1 MAGLI
6 QHLETV
12 TAPLI
17 NRLNWITGD
26 AGVFF
31 GFDIADSAL
40 NKTIV
45 ITHNDTGLV
54 RPAPTGLGTLANEA
68 AQGAGVMPSGVAFY
82 NTQNYNFTITD
93 NTSGSTR
100 TDLLCVFFVEKDLK
114 PYIEPTV
121 VILEGVSSTTDKRY
135 LPIASL
141 SVPNNFLVSKEIAVT
156 RFEYKSMRKAVMT
169 HIANEFLAQNTF
181 NTVLNSEGNLFTET
195 EADFTS
201 AGVLTI
207 DINKEFH
214 TVGNSLTGTRALKN
228 IIVTNTNNVNTTDK
242 FRLFQVQVN
251 LNWCLYNIANIFTDR
266 TYILTPMS
274 VVTFLYDIEI
284 DIFWVVGVTNPRTF
298 KSGSDAVVNA
308 SKLIVAPALDELYYV
323 DATIISEIRGISLPL
338 NGVAKSELV
347 NLIGYEFK
355 LAFTNCSHSNTV
367 LISNVAITGSDTIC
381 FAESTYIRTPCIL
394 NCMVGESGDI
404 NFNVE
409 SGEVFDDVTALAI
422 ASYPSPAIQPSGT
435 DPIKVYKVGINRY
448 LVCGTLETTA
458 AFTSSETPI
467 VITFNSGYKPRLN
480 GVFSSVGKHN
490 TDFDN
495 HTVLIDENSVFV
507 TYSFNNNQPS
517 GSGLRIYFEYIRQ

>member
-1 MAGLI
+1 MPGLF
-6 QHLETV
+6 QHLQKV
-12 TAPLI
+12 TPPLI
-17 NRLNWITGD
+17 NRLNWITEE

-31 GFDIADSAL
+31 GFDITDSAV
-40 NKTIV
+40 NKTIT
-45 ITHNDTGLV
+45 IAHNDTGLV
-54 RPAPTGLGTLANEA
+54 RPAPTGTGTLTNEPI
-68 AQGAGVMPSGVAFY
+68 QGGGVMHTGVAFY
-82 NTQNYNFTITD
+82 LDQTYTFTISA

-100 TDLLCVFFVEKDLK
+100 TDLVCVHLVEKDLV
-114 PYIEPTV
+114 PYIQPTV
-121 VILEGVSSTTDKRY
+121 VILEGTSSTTDKRY

-141 SVPNNFLVSKEIAVT
+141 AVPNNFLVSREIGVT
-156 RFEYKSMRKAVMT
+156 RFEYKSMRKAAMT

-195 EADFTS
+195 AADFTS

-228 IIVTNTNNVNTTDK
+228 IVVTNTDNVNTTDK
-242 FRLFQVQVN
+242 FRLFQVQFN
-251 LNWCLYNIANIFTDR
+251 LNWCLYNVANIFTAK

-274 VVTFLYDIEI
+274 VVTFLYDIENN
-284 DIFWVVGVTNPRTF
+284 IFWVVGVTNLRTF
-298 KSGSDAVVNA
+298 KSGSDVTVNA

-323 DATIISEIRGISLPL
+323 DATLISEIRGISLPL
-338 NGVAKSELV
+338 NGVAKTELG
-347 NLIGYEFK
+347 NLVGYEFK

-367 LISNVAITGSDTIC
+367 LISNVTATGSDSIC
-381 FAESTYIRTPCIL
+381 FVESTYIRTPCIL

-409 SGEVFDDVTALAI
+409 SGEIFDDVTSLAI
-422 ASYPSPAIQPSGT
+422 ASYPSAAIQPSGT
-435 DPIKVYKVGINRY
+435 DPIKVYKIGVNRY

-458 AFTSSETPI
+458 AFTASDTPV
-467 VITFNSGYKPRLN
+467 VITFSSAYKPRLN
-480 GVFSSVGKHN
+480 GVFSSIGKHN

-495 HTVLIDENSVFV
+495 HTVLIDENSIFV
-507 TYSFNNNQPS
+507 TYSFNNTQPS